1 MGDFSVASAGGCG
14 STTSEQTRPAR
25 ELLVRQL
32 QFERFGNAYGRDF

>member
-1 MGDFSVASAGGCG
+1 MASAGGCG

-32 QFERFGNAYGRDF
+32 QFKRFGHRHAYGRDF